1 MLSLLLTAMLGTK
14 NIDVLGHLGGFLTGI
29 VAGLWL
35 LPALE
40 TSMDKL
46 ERTRKVNKWSKVAT
60 FVWLTT
66 MLVCFYAFRTP
77 VDKFGN
83 SASLS
88 GSAKELQEIKAQIEQ
103 AIADENAQLSSL
115 ADEQQEPVNA
125 QTTSEVEDFLSD
137 EDANETL
144 AQSEDSLDD

>member
-1 MLSLLLTAMLGTK
+1 MLTVMLGTK

-88 GSAKELQEIKAQIEQ
+88 GSAKELQEIKA
-103 AIADENAQLSSL
+103 
-115 ADEQQEPVNA
+115 
-125 QTTSEVEDFLSD
+125 
-137 EDANETL
+137 
-144 AQSEDSLDD
+144 